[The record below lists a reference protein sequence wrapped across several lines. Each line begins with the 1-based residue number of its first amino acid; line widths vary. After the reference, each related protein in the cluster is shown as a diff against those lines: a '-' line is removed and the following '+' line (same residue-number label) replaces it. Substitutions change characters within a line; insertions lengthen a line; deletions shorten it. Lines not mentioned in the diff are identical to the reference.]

1 MGASIECREP
11 FLDPRLIV
19 GLGSLGINYF
29 YRKRKIHSK
38 NAMQDRLP
46 DEILKFR
53 KVGLRYLK
61 IYITKSCF

>member
-19 GLGSLGINYF
+19 GLGSFRINYF
-29 YRKRKIHSK
+29 YRNKFILR

-53 KVGLRYLK
+53 KVGL
-61 IYITKSCF
+61 SA